1 MFYECMMLSPVD
13 KVFEFNDK
21 AIFYNM
27 VITREYIDDDPLII
41 RVIRKNNI
49 AVIVVKELENDSFKI
64 PDQIIKRFHFKKAMS
79 NLPGNTSLRVNDRS
93 KSIRPSDS
101 SLDSSIMQDPEIEKG
116 EMGQII
122 IQKMKTIKQQKNEDV
137 SIDYILFWLSN
148 EGLKRIENL
157 ITDRLLN
164 EVNTITDQSR
174 NLGVNSKLEFL
185 QKMDI
190 FQSLYIG
197 AQNAKESKRNYFR
210 KIIQSDLPS
219 LEFR

>member
-101 SLDSSIMQDPEIEKG
+101 SPDSSIMQDPEIEKG